1 MVLRVVIDSNRLQ
14 SDELR
19 AFLQVNRAN
28 FAVLIDY
35 AWMEAY
41 KGNSVVSVQKSMSV
55 LRDFPDQVIV
65 LKGTKAV
72 SALDPR
78 APGIAKRMYWSQ
90 GGREF
95 QDTVEGLQRAE
106 QGHRGALKQIL
117 DHGRA
122 ADKQMD
128 KILAG
133 MADLPA
139 TFSDMCDEVFT
150 QSEVTEVKVGKE
162 YGATLVRKL
171 FDIADYL
178 ALRFYKA
185 HPLRPKAPSRR
196 SRYDAFNYRYAMA
209 SLIYFLSWVKDG
221 GQMEKAAAKL
231 RNDMIDISFATY
243 GTYFNGVMTEDKR
256 VRALQ
261 LELRV
266 VLEQVGARLPEEYFE
281 TLIGQLKAVAADP
294 LLTEA

>member
-19 AFLQVNRAN
+19 AFLQVDAGN

-41 KGNSVVSVQKSMSV
+41 KGNSVLSIQRSMSV

-95 QDTVEGLQRAE
+95 HDTVAGLQRAE
-106 QGHRGALKQIL
+106 QGNRGALKQIL

-122 ADKQMD
+122 ADQQMD

-133 MADLPA
+133 MVDLPA
-139 TFSDMCDEVFT
+139 TLSDMVDTMFT
-150 QSEVTEVKVGKE
+150 GSEVAEVRAGKG
-162 YGATLVRKL
+162 YGADLISKF

-185 HPLRPKAPSRR
+185 HPQRPRPPSRR
-196 SRYDAFNYRYAMA
+196 SRYDAFLYRYAMA
-209 SLIYFLSWVKDG
+209 GLIYFLSWVKDG
-221 GQMEKAAAKL
+221 SQMKKAADKL
-231 RNDMIDISFATY
+231 RNDMVDISFATY

-281 TLIGQLKAVAADP
+281 THIGQLKAVPADP
-294 LLTEA
+294 LPSEA